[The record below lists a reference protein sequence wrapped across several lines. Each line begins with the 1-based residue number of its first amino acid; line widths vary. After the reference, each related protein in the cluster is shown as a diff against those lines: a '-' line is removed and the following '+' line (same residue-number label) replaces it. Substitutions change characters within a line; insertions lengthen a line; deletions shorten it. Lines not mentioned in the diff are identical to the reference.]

1 MINSITIN
9 AIKNNSE
16 KPFVQV
22 ICNGVSTRWLYDTGA
37 DVSVINVKLFNEIK
51 KRGKIVQLDKGVNL
65 TTASKDSLK
74 IQGRYNLKLNVL
86 GQSVINP
93 IYVCENLN
101 QMAIMGIDLMRK
113 LNLTYNFKKSEFQI
127 NSISPVSSQILLVTK
142 SSEKIPALTARP
154 LRLQGTT
161 QDGQRPPLGAMA
173 IAKIQNDEFPCLY
186 ADKGL
191 VSPNRNGEVTVW
203 VKNCHPFDI
212 LLERNEGVGSL
223 EIVDSKQISLI
234 DQDKFLKEIQSVQK
248 SPPPLSSEQQ
258 KEFLKKINL
267 NVPENERLAYEKL
280 FIENYDIFSKDKND
294 LRFS

>member
-1 MINSITIN
+1 M
-9 AIKNNSE
+9 
-16 KPFVQV
+16 
-22 ICNGVSTRWLYDTGA
+22 
-37 DVSVINVKLFNEIK
+37 FNLI
-51 KRGKIVQLDKGVNL
+51 RVRNL
-65 TTASKDSLK
+65 TTASNDSLK
-74 IQGRYNLKLNVL
+74 VQGRYNLKLQVL
-86 GQSVINP
+86 GQTVINP
-93 IYVCENLN
+93 IYVCENLG
-101 QMAIMGIDLMRK
+101 QIAIMGIDLMRK
-113 LNLTYNFKKSEFQI
+113 LNLTYNIKNSEFLI

-161 QDGQRPPLGAMA
+161 QDGQRPPLGVMA

-223 EIVDSKQISLI
+223 ELVDSKQINLI
-234 DQDKFLKEIQSVQK
+234 DQDRFLKEINSVQK
-248 SPPPLSSEQQ
+248 SPPPLTVEQQ

-267 NVPENERLAYEKL
+267 NVPENEKLAYEKL

-294 LRFS
+294 LGLANNFEHTIKLK